1 MSPRDTPSAVEVVRR
16 PLASRVLHGLGDLSA
31 SVGAAVGAAAISL
44 AFFIAAL
51 AAPRA
56 SPWLTAFEAF
66 AAAVTLVM
74 VFALQHSQAR
84 QQAALQ
90 RKLDEILRVLPG
102 ADTRLVHFE
111 TGSIDTFEAVEERH
125 SKVGALARSVDNAGS
140 SDRPRSDGSRT

>member
-1 MSPRDTPSAVEVVRR
+1 MSTRDGPPPTEVVLR
-16 PLASRVLHGLGDLSA
+16 PLASRVLHGLGELSA
-31 SVGAAVGAAAISL
+31 SAGAAISAAAISL
-44 AFFIAAL
+44 AFLIAAL
-51 AAPRA
+51 VAPRA

-84 QQAALQ
+84 QQAAVQ

-111 TGSIDTFEAVEERH
+111 TGSIDTFEAVDERH
-125 SKVGALARSVDNAGS
+125 SKVGALARAEGQVRLPDS
-140 SDRPRSDGSRT
+140 